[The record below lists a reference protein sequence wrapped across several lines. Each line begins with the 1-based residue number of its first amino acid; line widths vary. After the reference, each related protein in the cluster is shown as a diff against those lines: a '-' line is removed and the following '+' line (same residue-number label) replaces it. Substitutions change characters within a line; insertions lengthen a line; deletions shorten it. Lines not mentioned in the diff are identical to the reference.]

1 MLAPINQEALQ
12 EKWAPILD
20 HDGLGE
26 IKDNH
31 RRMVTAVLL
40 ENQENAIKE
49 EREFLSE
56 QPTNSTGSS
65 GATAGFSASAAQGG
79 PTAGFDPVLISLIHV
94 YKRQLPSPLVM
105 LTLLILRSVP
115 VTLLTKVHQLVNW
128 LVSVLS
134 LSAVTTLAFLTQR
147 VHRLRNSIQLVVVEI
162 RKTLKHLV
170 LLTKYSTRWH
180 SRSRRSP
187 LQRNP
192 VL

>member
-79 PTAGFDPVLISLIHV
+79 PTAGFDPVLISLI
-94 YKRQLPSPLVM
+94 LPSPLVM